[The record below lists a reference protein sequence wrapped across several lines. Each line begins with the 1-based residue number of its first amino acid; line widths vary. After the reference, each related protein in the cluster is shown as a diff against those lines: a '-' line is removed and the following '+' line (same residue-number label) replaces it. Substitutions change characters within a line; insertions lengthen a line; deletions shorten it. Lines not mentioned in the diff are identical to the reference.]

1 MEQKLLSSFEQVLNT
16 RPQITSLQPFSMA
29 RSLIVNPSTSDQ
41 TISSIIQTLET
52 LSKKPQYYLLTVITL
67 LYEISATRPHFT
79 TNITTILHSLSVHRP
94 TIPPSAAALA
104 LSLVPTFSNM
114 TEGLFLSL
122 CFSQCV
128 SVRQRL
134 LTNANK
140 FDVRPSILLTMLL
153 WFTKD
158 PYPFVRKAALDG
170 LIGLCKCIVV
180 EDRGMVEG
188 CYLRGVEMLGDTYEC
203 VRCSAVEMVS
213 EWGKIL
219 VETSK
224 DEIKRDWSDV
234 VYVQLCSMAR
244 DMSLNV
250 RINAF
255 NALGNVG
262 VVSNY
267 ILLQTLSKRIDKELP
282 RRLSVKHFNLQ
293 ISTGAFVH
301 GLEDEFCEVRSS
313 ACYSIR
319 IPAISSA
326 TCAAGALDL
335 LMDVLN
341 DDSAIVRLQA
351 LQTMH
356 HMAVLGHL
364 KVQEMHMHMFLG
376 TLADMNASIRITA
389 RKVLRLTKLHDL
401 PLFELVADSLIQ
413 SLESYPQDEPDV
425 LSLMFDMGRSHGSF
439 AVSIAKEIFSEIE
452 PSSESNWDFNSS
464 KNAAQLALAIS
475 APLSHR
481 KQQQLYTIPAAI
493 FSYAVTML
501 GRISN
506 GLTGTMDQ
514 DTLLAYL
521 SHCSTST
528 VVDPTELTD
537 GEDKVVQMVEDDMP
551 KEMDSL
557 IAITHVVDKLEVHGR
572 TLDYVKF
579 ILVNTAEVW
588 PLIKSGCINE
598 VLMTVR
604 SWKEELATYI
614 TYSCQSD
621 SVLAFALQ
629 YLHVVKLLSKAWW
642 HVMCRINSM
651 HNIMSGDLGYIM
663 QKLERRL
670 AEFKYRFIRLSE
682 EEELHIEELT
692 LVACSLRLSLFDVY
706 LQESALKKMISTKSR
721 LLFLYKETSTEPSR
735 FVTELKEI
743 LQKNDSDIFR
753 FRESLEL
760 FTLKKL
766 VFTGNFQ
773 YMKAE
778 VDIRDNNWSNPLPF
792 VAGLPVGIPLKIRLH
807 NIPIG
812 TKLWLM
818 LKLSKEVNQHVFL
831 DLKQFE
837 GSEKIREFTFI
848 APFYRTPKVNSFI
861 LRLST
866 GIECLSE
873 DIRYFR
879 GHGPKH
885 DLVYLCK
892 EKEVFFSMISKQS

>member
-1 MEQKLLSSFEQVLNT
+1 
-16 RPQITSLQPFSMA
+16 
-29 RSLIVNPSTSDQ
+29 
-41 TISSIIQTLET
+41 
-52 LSKKPQYYLLTVITL
+52 
-67 LYEISATRPHFT
+67 
-79 TNITTILHSLSVHRP
+79 
-94 TIPPSAAALA
+94 
-104 LSLVPTFSNM
+104 
-114 TEGLFLSL
+114 
-122 CFSQCV
+122 
-128 SVRQRL
+128 
-134 LTNANK
+134 
-140 FDVRPSILLTMLL
+140 
-153 WFTKD
+153 
-158 PYPFVRKAALDG
+158 
-170 LIGLCKCIVV
+170 
-180 EDRGMVEG
+180 MV
-188 CYLRGVEMLGDTYEC
+188 
-203 VRCSAVEMVS
+203 
-213 EWGKIL
+213 
-219 VETSK
+219 
-224 DEIKRDWSDV
+224 
-234 VYVQLCSMAR
+234 R

-262 VVSNY
+262 VVSDY

-282 RRLSVKHFNLQ
+282 RRLSVKHFNLP

-319 IPAISSA
+319 IPVISSA

-481 KQQQLYTIPAAI
+481 KQRQLYIPATI

-528 VVDPTELTD
+528 VVDPTELTE
-537 GEDKVVQMVEDDMP
+537 GEDKVVQMVEDDLP

-557 IAITHVVDKLEVHGR
+557 IAITHVVDKREVHGKTR
-572 TLDYVKF
+572 DYVKF
-579 ILVNTAEVW
+579 ILDNTAEVW

-614 TYSCQSD
+614 TYSYQSN

-629 YLHVVKLLSKAWW
+629 YLHVVKLLSKAWS
-642 HVMCRINSM
+642 HVMCPINSM

-670 AEFKYRFIRLSE
+670 AEFKYRFTGLSE

-692 LVACSLRLSLFDVY
+692 LVACSLRLSLFDAY

-721 LLFLYKETSTEPSR
+721 LLFLYKETSAEPSR

-743 LQKNDSDIFR
+743 LQKNESDIFR

-792 VAGLPVGIPLKIRLH
+792 VAGLPVGIPLNIRLH

-861 LRLST
+861 LRLQNFRNKTSP
-866 GIECLSE
+866 IL
-873 DIRYFR
+873 RKQRNMYF
-879 GHGPKH
+879 G
-885 DLVYLCK
+885 K
-892 EKEVFFSMISKQS
+892 EGYGEAGKKPSCGDEKLY